1 MGLKLERVVNADNLE
16 LFVPHPGHSGAPTR
30 SIGVLSERSR
40 MYRNALLR
48 DMNRAKDLNTGT
60 KIFDKST
67 NTYYTCP
74 ELDQEIDDFFA
85 NTNPDTVAQSP
96 YIGLIRAVDLL
107 EGDGPAPANDAPR
120 PSEAPQATD
129 LVAGSPSEAPQA
141 TDLVAGS
148 PLDQFAIHPIIPLA
162 LGLGLFLL
170 LVFFFLRKVW
180 KNR

>member
-1 MGLKLERVVNADNLE
+1 
-16 LFVPHPGHSGAPTR
+16 
-30 SIGVLSERSR
+30 

-129 LVAGSPSEAPQA
+129 LVAGSP
-141 TDLVAGS
+141 
-148 PLDQFAIHPIIPLA
+148 LDQFAIHPIIPLA

>member
-1 MGLKLERVVNADNLE
+1 MGLRLERVVNAGDPG

-30 SIGVLSERSR
+30 SITDIG
-40 MYRNALLR
+40 
-48 DMNRAKDLNTGT
+48 
-60 KIFDKST
+60 
-67 NTYYTCP
+67 
-74 ELDQEIDDFFA
+74 QEMAAFFA
-85 NTNPDTVAQSP
+85 EANLDTVAQSP